1 MTRADMESA
10 HGAPIGTNGKPVAGN
25 RSAGRVNGVSPCGC
39 DPSSHDGRSV
49 STQRQGGVEQ
59 EHGVS
64 FQAAMANSDS
74 VKLRLSSPVSYTLL
88 LPFDFFLVRSISIFF
103 LA

>member
-1 MTRADMESA
+1 MFSNRGPNPAYMDT
-10 HGAPIGTNGKPVAGN
+10 PKKQGN
-25 RSAGRVNGVSPCGC
+25 
-39 DPSSHDGRSV
+39 
-49 STQRQGGVEQ
+49 
-59 EHGVS
+59 